1 MNETYEQEIG
11 LNWLVYRVLR
21 GWRSIVIWAIVIA
34 IVAGLGSLT
43 LYGIKCLDP
52 KYLQEQEANFNRA
65 YASWEA
71 TIENYEAQLENLE
84 EAQEE
89 QTEYNDNSVLMK
101 IDPLRQFNAS
111 FEMYVYYDYQIMPDM
126 AYQNVDMSDRI
137 LKAYATYM
145 TNGELQQYVIDNLSY
160 DIERRYLSEILSV
173 SVDYGNNMI
182 SVSVTNQSAEY
193 CQEML
198 NLVRTALMTKYED
211 INVTIA
217 EHTLTTTNS
226 SAYETVNLS
235 LQETQKANLQAVTN
249 LNMTK
254 QEVFEAYEE
263 WKLDEE
269 GREPTPEYTLFEQI
283 KNSIKM
289 FIIGGVVGAVVVAV
303 IIAFAA
309 LLSGKLLNPEDVKN
323 RFGMRVIGQLPAKRV
338 KKPFAFVSRWFAK
351 FGGITATPEDYD
363 RLAKMVGTSIK
374 SDVSA
379 RAEAADWKKI
389 AFTGTIA
396 AEELE
401 AVVAS
406 LGMDASLSAI
416 CAPDVLTNAESIEK
430 LSEADCVVLVEKQE
444 VSTLADITK
453 EIEALKAWNKTVLG
467 AVVVGVDAVM

>member
-1 MNETYEQEIG
+1 MNETYEQEID
-11 LNWLVYRVLR
+11 LKWLIYRVLR

-34 IVAGLGSLT
+34 FVAGLGSLA

-52 KYLQEQEANFNRA
+52 EYLPEEQLKFERE
-65 YASWEA
+65 YAGWVA
-71 TIENYEAQLENLE
+71 TGENYEAQLANIA
-84 EAQEE
+84 EAKEE
-89 QTEYNDNSVLMK
+89 QQEYNEKSVLMA
-101 IDPLRQFNAS
+101 IDPLRDFHAS

-126 AYQNVDMSDRI
+126 AYQNVDLSDRI
-137 LKAYATYM
+137 LKTYATYM

-160 DIERRYLSEILSV
+160 DIERRFLSEILGV
-173 SVDYGNNMI
+173 SVDYSSNMI
-182 SVSVTNQSAEY
+182 TVSVQNQSAER
-193 CQEML
+193 CQEIL
-198 NLVRTALMTKYED
+198 NLVQTALLAKYED
-211 INVTIA
+211 VRTMVA

-226 SAYETVNLS
+226 SAYETVNLG
-235 LQETQKANLQAVTN
+235 LQETQKANLQAVTD
-249 LNMTK
+249 LDITM
-254 QEVFEAYEE
+254 QEVNEAYLE
-263 WKLDEE
+263 WQEDKE
-269 GREPTPEYTLFEQI
+269 GQEPTPEYTLFEQI

-289 FIIGGVVGAVVVAV
+289 LIIGGVVGAVLVAV

-323 RFGMRVIGQLPAKRV
+323 RFGLRVIGQLPAKRV

-379 RAEAADWKKI
+379 RAEAANWKKV
-389 AFTGTIA
+389 AFTGSLGA
-396 AEELE
+396 KELE
-401 AVVAS
+401 DVVAS

-416 CAPDVLTNAESIEK
+416 CAPDVLTSAESIQK

-444 VSTLADITK
+444 ESTLADITK

-467 AVVVGVDAVM
+467 AVVVNADAVM